1 MSNNE
6 RESAI
11 AMMLARRAYLY
22 RLLHVVFGGRPSGDV
37 VSPLFGEETLATF
50 AYVRDTLSQDEYAD
64 LAARPVGTTG
74 RSLAACVDEAIAC
87 IERAGRE
94 AADPALAD
102 SFVEGLRTDYDQLF
116 QVPGDRYVHLWESP
130 YTGQESMVFQEST
143 LDVRA
148 FYHAAGFKLQAE
160 KRFPDDHIAAMMD
173 YLGCMGQRAYEA
185 FADGCDDEVLQ
196 TLATQRRFAER
207 HVLNWVDL
215 FADKVVEQD
224 VRGYYA
230 AFALGMAAFVRLD
243 DEMVGRLEKELAGE

>member
-1 MSNNE
+1 MPNNE

-37 VSPLFGEETLATF
+37 VSSMVGQETLASF
-50 AYVRDTLSQDEYAD
+50 AYVKEALAQDDFAD
-64 LAARPVGTTG
+64 LAARPLGSTG
-74 RSLAACVDEAIAC
+74 RSLAACVDEAIAR
-87 IERAGRE
+87 IEKAGRE

-102 SFVEGLRTDYDQLF
+102 GFVEGLRTDYDQLF

-143 LDVRA
+143 LDVRS
-148 FYHAAGFKLQAE
+148 FYHDAGFKLRAE

-230 AFALGMAAFVRLD
+230 AFAAGMAAFVRLD